1 MLSPTQGRDS
11 HGLPNVAPSQGGPG
25 SVLPSTPTYRHLLL
39 APLAGRQNT
48 CPGKATD
55 HRYQRKT
62 KPQGPES
69 PCGPRQR
76 HFQSAPPVPDPKPAP
91 LASDTV
97 PLITALC
104 GHWLGKLQINTL
116 PRNTSSKA
124 GPKALLWRLEWAP
137 GESQVCLP
145 GMLTSW
151 RCGQRG
157 ESSPKDDPWPTPDRP
172 NHAPWAQAL
181 EPRC

>member
-1 MLSPTQGRDS
+1 MNKGQWWARESEEPAPNPMLSPTQRRDS

-39 APLAGRQNT
+39 APLAGRQST
-48 CPGKATD
+48 CPGNATD
-55 HRYQRKT
+55 HRYQKKT

-69 PCGPRQR
+69 PCGARQR

-104 GHWLGKLQINTL
+104 GHWLAAWETADK
-116 PRNTSSKA
+116 
-124 GPKALLWRLEWAP
+124 
-137 GESQVCLP
+137 
-145 GMLTSW
+145 
-151 RCGQRG
+151 
-157 ESSPKDDPWPTPDRP
+157 
-172 NHAPWAQAL
+172 HAPQKYKFKGRSQSAPVEIGVGPWGKSGLPPRDADKL
-181 EPRC
+181 EMWTERREFPEG